1 MKFSFAHAVSIISGG
16 LATVAALNPALVAA
30 FVPAPFIPYAVAAI
44 AGAGVLVNIVHG
56 VTPKAPSVTTL
67 AKVAVLFLVGAFS
80 VASLPGCTSVTSFL
94 SSPTGAAVVD
104 ASVLVAVATAE
115 QKGVPVEQ
123 INKVA
128 KAALAA
134 DSGVTGSLSA
144 ISALVD
150 QAIANSGLPA
160 ADLAAAKILE
170 VAVAASISAKVGN
183 SASLAQA
190 QAAVAD
196 VLKAVIAASG
206 G

>member
-1 MKFSFAHAVSIISGG
+1 MKLKI
-16 LATVAALNPALVAA
+16 ALVLSAVFALAA
-30 FVPAPFIPYAVAAI
+30 
-44 AGAGVLVNIVHG
+44 
-56 VTPKAPSVTTL
+56 
-67 AKVAVLFLVGAFS
+67 
-80 VASLPGCTSVTSFL
+80 CTQIESFL
-94 SSPTGAAVVD
+94 GSPTGGAVVD
-104 ASVLVAVATAE
+104 ASALVAVATAE
-115 QKGVPVEQ
+115 QKGVPAAQ

-134 DSGVTGSLSA
+134 DSGVSGTLAAVS
-144 ISALVD
+144 ILVD
-150 QAIANSGLPA
+150 QAIATSGLPA

-170 VAVAASISAKVGN
+170 VAIGAAITSKVGN